1 MIDYA
6 HFATPQTQHG
16 FTLRSQLVMMLRSAQ
31 HQPVVA
37 DDLDMLIST
46 AVDLLKNPPELEV
59 APPPIPALGDEPVD
73 PNATPIE
80 QDDSEKESVEEN
92 AEEGGVEQAP
102 PTEEELD
109 ALNFVEITAMAKTFG
124 IPRTNKPTMIAAII
138 TKQTDVPE
146 VAPEADAEAIPEP
159 QAG

>member
-1 MIDYA
+1 VELM
-6 HFATPQTQHG
+6 
-16 FTLRSQLVMMLRSAQ
+16 
-31 HQPVVA
+31 
-37 DDLDMLIST
+37 
-46 AVDLLKNPPELEV
+46 KNPPELEV
-59 APPPIPALGDEPVD
+59 AAPPIPALGDEPVD
-73 PNATPIE
+73 PNAEPIE
-80 QDDSEKESVEEN
+80 GDAPEEDEEEAVPDDPEEV
-92 AEEGGVEQAP
+92 GVEQAP

-138 TKQTDVPE
+138 KKQTEVPE